1 MYITLP
7 LGTYLCPSYPYTLD
21 ASFSAYLRTKVVCL
35 SGPKLHDLERVR
47 LSILVITTHI

>member
-1 MYITLP
+1 MYIT
-7 LGTYLCPSYPYTLD
+7 LGTYLCPSLHLGCILQC
-21 ASFSAYLRTKVVCL
+21 LRTKVVCL